1 MWDRG
6 GNFSK
11 FVDRGSHLGA
21 FHWGTWRGCLEM
33 QRSFIQAKAY
43 GSSAYVIG
51 TLGFDDFYSMW

>member
-33 QRSFIQAKAY
+33 QRSFIQTKAY

-51 TLGFDDFYSMW
+51 TLGFDDCYSM

>member
-21 FHWGTWRGCLEM
+21 FHWGTRRGCLEM

-51 TLGFDDFYSMW
+51 TLGFDDCYSM

>member
-51 TLGFDDFYSMW
+51 TLGFDDCCSM

>member
-11 FVDRGSHLGA
+11 SVDRGSHLGA

-51 TLGFDDFYSMW
+51 TLGFDDCYSM